1 MFKVKKKWI
10 LLCVIAFVLLLNYQT
25 ETFPV
30 NWRNNSVSSDL
41 KVLCYN
47 VRSLDS
53 LYSQNQL
60 GIAEIILKENPDIVF
75 LCEFYLK
82 RNKKLDSLLTKEYR
96 RYYKSGTICVFYSK
110 YEMDSIMEVF
120 PSRYK
125 RRHSQTV
132 KTHVFRGKD
141 TLTLIG
147 CHLSSSHHHI
157 KKGYLRR
164 RKQADTLYEHI
175 RNEHYP
181 VIVLGDLN
189 DIPGSYTLNKIMK
202 AGLSNAWW
210 EGGCGYGT
218 TFHDGWLRLRLD
230 HILYPKE
237 KLELQSIKI
246 IDSDLSDHNALVAG
260 FNVN

>member
-1 MFKVKKKWI
+1 M
-10 LLCVIAFVLLLNYQT
+10 T
-25 ETFPV
+25 ETIPV
-30 NWRNNSVSSDL
+30 NKEINGASCDL

-53 LYSQNQL
+53 FYGLNQL
-60 GIAEIILKENPDIVF
+60 HIAESILKESPDIVF
-75 LCEFYLK
+75 ICEYFLSK
-82 RNKKLDSLLTKEYR
+82 SKKLDSLLSKV
-96 RYYKSGTICVFYSK
+96 YKRNYESGTICVFYSK

-120 PSRYK
+120 PSWYG

-157 KKGYLRR
+157 KEGYLKR
-164 RKQADTLYEHI
+164 RKEANTLYEHI
-175 RNEHYP
+175 KKELYP

-189 DIPGSYTLNKIMK
+189 DIPGSYTLYKIMK
-202 AGLSNAWW
+202 VGLSNAWW

-230 HILYPKE
+230 HILYPKD
-237 KLELQSIKI
+237 KLELKSIKI
-246 IDSDLSDHNALVAG
+246 IDSDLSDHNALIAG
-260 FNVN
+260 FDIK